1 VQSSP
6 DSPSSEP
13 KLLWGVLF
21 SIIFHC
27 VLIIILMGV
36 PSFSAPKRTYFSSAY
51 MVKLVDAPQV
61 KPAGARPSKGGGKG
75 AGKVVVKETKGKP
88 KKEEVKKKTEGKK
101 KAEKKAE
108 ETPVKAAPAV
118 EKAEEPKA
126 EEKKV
131 EASSKNVEKIVEA
144 VEKMTVLELSEL
156 VKVLED
162 RFGVTAAAP
171 MAMMPGMMMGGGAA
185 EEAEE
190 QTEFEVVLT
199 DFGSQKIQVIKV
211 VRAITGLGLI
221 EAKKMVEDIPGNVK
235 EGASKEEAEEIKN
248 KLEEVGATVEVK

>member
-1 VQSSP
+1 MK
-6 DSPSSEP
+6 ER
-13 KLLWGVLF
+13 
-21 SIIFHC
+21 
-27 VLIIILMGV
+27 M
-36 PSFSAPKRTYFSSAY
+36 A
-51 MVKLVDAPQV
+51 M
-61 KPAGARPSKGGGKG
+61 PA
-75 AGKVVVKETKGKP
+75 
-88 KKEEVKKKTEGKK
+88 KKDDEKKKAEAVEEKAEEKKTEEKK
-101 KAEKKAE
+101 PEAAAAKAEKPKAEKKTEKKAE
-108 ETPVKAAPAV
+108 EKPAEEAPA
-118 EKAEEPKA
+118 EEKKAEEPKT

-171 MAMMPGMMMGGGAA
+171 MAMMPGMMAGAGAA

-190 QTEFEVVLT
+190 KTEFDVVLK

-221 EAKKMVEDIPGNVK
+221 EAKKMVEELPSNVK
-235 EGASKEEAEEIKN
+235 EGAAKEEAEEIRKQ
-248 KLEEVGATVEVK
+248 LEEVGATVEIK

>member
-1 VQSSP
+1 MPAKKDDEKKNAEAV
-6 DSPSSEP
+6 EE
-13 KLLWGVLF
+13 KAEVN
-21 SIIFHC
+21 
-27 VLIIILMGV
+27 
-36 PSFSAPKRTYFSSAY
+36 AEEKAE
-51 MVKLVDAPQV
+51 
-61 KPAGARPSKGGGKG
+61 KP
-75 AGKVVVKETKGKP
+75 
-88 KKEEVKKKTEGKK
+88 KK
-101 KAEKKAE
+101 KAEKKAVE
-108 ETPVKAAPAV
+108 KPAKEAPAE

-131 EASSKNVEKIVEA
+131 EASSKNVEKIVGA

-171 MAMMPGMMMGGGAA
+171 MAMMPGMMAGAGAA

-190 QTEFEVVLT
+190 QTEFNVVLK

-211 VRAITGLGLI
+211 VRVITGLGLI
-221 EAKKMVEDIPGNVK
+221 EAKKMVEELPNNVK
-235 EGASKEEAEEIKN
+235 EGASKDEAEEIKK

>member
-1 VQSSP
+1 
-6 DSPSSEP
+6 
-13 KLLWGVLF
+13 
-21 SIIFHC
+21 
-27 VLIIILMGV
+27 M
-36 PSFSAPKRTYFSSAY
+36 A
-51 MVKLVDAPQV
+51 M
-61 KPAGARPSKGGGKG
+61 PA
-75 AGKVVVKETKGKP
+75 
-88 KKEEVKKKTEGKK
+88 KKDDEKKKAEAVEEKAEETPAEEKAEKPKK

-108 ETPVKAAPAV
+108 EAPVEAAPAV

-131 EASSKNVEKIVEA
+131 AASSKNVDKIVEA
-144 VEKMTVLELSEL
+144 VEKMTVLELSDL

-185 EEAEE
+185 EEVEE
-190 QTEFEVVLT
+190 KTEFDVILK

-221 EAKKMVEDIPGNVK
+221 EAKKVVEEIPGTVK
-235 EGASKEEAEEIKN
+235 EGVGKDESEEIKK
-248 KLEEVGATVEVK
+248 KLEEVGATVEIK